1 MSESQI
7 SLFQN
12 PELESASV
20 IDESTWLLS
29 TLEVYN
35 WGPFAGY
42 HTAEFDAAGTAII
55 GPTGSG
61 KTTLVDALM
70 TLLVTNPRYNLAS
83 TGGHESDRTLISYV
97 RGVLGGDG
105 SDGGEDVSRAGKT
118 ITGICATYKAG
129 EETLRLAGLMWIDGN
144 GTSLKDLKRRWI
156 FSQAKGEHQDL
167 QGWLRLL
174 HDGGARELVR
184 MGKETAGL
192 RIFADSKKAFLAHTR
207 KFFDVGE
214 NAFTLLNRAAGLKQL
229 NSIDEIFR
237 ELVLDDRSAFD
248 RALEVASEF
257 DNLAGIHAE
266 LETAR
271 QQQQALEPVAAE
283 HRKLEKAREKKN
295 TLQTINRLLPIWFAS
310 KSKELWQ
317 RSLTEIVDQKQKKSA
332 QLEELSRDV
341 AAQKSQVDTLYQKYM
356 ALGGDAIGDLEKTI
370 WLLKERVAERSKN
383 ADQYL
388 QAIRAMQL
396 DESLT
401 DAAMRQNHAAI
412 AKLRPDIQQQQ
423 EAAEQKTLDANSEA
437 REAEKSMTDVSQ
449 QLEKVRM
456 RPESNIPPR
465 FHEFRLELAAELSL
479 NESDLPFLAELV
491 EVKSSEGN
499 WRGAIERAIGSERLR
514 ILVPEQRMK
523 SALRWINQRNNRLH
537 VRLQSASPAIKPKS
551 FFSDGFTQK
560 LNFKDHALIAAAEDL
575 LAQRD
580 RHCVDSAEALQ
591 TIEHGMTIEG
601 TMSGR
606 RGKFEKQDQRRLSDG
621 WITGFDNKD
630 QLKSLTRQLAELKAT
645 AKTLQ
650 DTYKTN
656 LSKQKSIEQQL
667 ALIDRLAETEFSA
680 IDLHGAQSEL
690 TTSESRRDSLLD
702 PNSDTSRAKSNYD
715 TANKAFEKLEES
727 AKTLGEEIAVL
738 DHTAG
743 EAKEKV
749 ERSARRMG
757 NGLTEEE
764 TSLASSKLPVHSEA
778 SANEIDDLEREA
790 TTKLAEQLKNQSG
803 RVAEHERQLVRL
815 MGKAKA
821 VDTGALTEVGEDLP
835 DVDDYIER
843 LRVLKNEALPK
854 KRKRFLQYLN
864 ESSDQGVTQ
873 LLAGVREEVDLI
885 EHRIN
890 ELNQTLLKVDFR
902 SGRYLQLLPQRIKHE
917 RLRTLENAQR
927 MLRSAALKDDEG
939 ESHYKAL
946 RDLVTVL
953 RDAAENRKQ
962 KGSRALLDPRYRLEF
977 YVVEVDRKTGKQS
990 PRRSGSQ
997 SGSGGEK
1004 ELMASHILTA
1014 SLSYALCPSGAKRP
1028 LYGTVVL
1035 DEAFSK
1041 SSRSAATRIVEALR
1055 IFGLHPI
1062 FVTPNKEI
1070 SLLKQHTRRV
1080 ICVQRPGKQ
1089 SSLTS
1094 ISWETLEGLAR
1105 LR

>member
-1 MSESQI
+1 M
-7 SLFQN
+7 
-12 PELESASV
+12 
-20 IDESTWLLS
+20 
-29 TLEVYN
+29 
-35 WGPFAGY
+35 
-42 HTAEFDAAGTAII
+42 AAGTAII

-70 TLLVTNPRYNLAS
+70 TLLVANPRYNLAS

-156 FSQAKGEHQDL
+156 FSQANNQNDSQDF

-174 HDGGARELVR
+174 HNGGARELIR
-184 MGKETAGL
+184 TGKETAGL
-192 RIFADSKKAFLAHTR
+192 RVFADSKKAFLAHTR
-207 KFFDVGE
+207 KCFDVGE

-271 QQQQALEPVAAE
+271 QQQRALEPVAAE
-283 HRKLEKAREKKN
+283 HRKLEKAREKKK

-317 RSLTEIVDQKQKKSA
+317 RSLAEIEDQKQKKSS
-332 QLEELSRDV
+332 QLEELQRDL

-370 WLLKERVAERSKN
+370 GLLKDRVGERSRN
-383 ADQYL
+383 AEHYL
-388 QAIRAMQL
+388 QAIRMLKL

-412 AKLRPDIQQQQ
+412 AKRRPEIQQQQ
-423 EAAEQKTLDANSEA
+423 EAAEQETLDANSDL
-437 REAEKSMTDVSQ
+437 REAEKNMADLSQ

-456 RPESNIPPR
+456 RPGSNIPPR

-479 NESDLPFLAELV
+479 GETGLPFLAELV
-491 EVKSSEGN
+491 EVKSSEAD

-514 ILVPEQRMK
+514 ILVPEKHLK
-523 SALRWINQRNNRLH
+523 SALRWVNQRNNRLH
-537 VRLQSASPAIKPKS
+537 VRLQSASPTTKPKS

-560 LNFKDHALIAAAEDL
+560 LNFKDHALIGTAEDL

-580 RHCVDSAEALQ
+580 RHCVESAEALR
-591 TIEHGMTIEG
+591 TVEHGMTIEG

-621 WITGFDNKD
+621 WMTGFDNKD
-630 QLKSLTRQLAELKAT
+630 QLESLTRQLAELKAA
-645 AKTLQ
+645 AKTLEA
-650 DTYKTN
+650 TYKKN
-656 LSKQKSIEQQL
+656 LSEQKSIEQQL
-667 ALIDRLAETEFSA
+667 VLIDRLAETEFST
-680 IDLHGAQSEL
+680 IDLHGAQSDL
-690 TTSESRRDSLLD
+690 TASESRRDSLLD
-702 PNSDTSRAKSNYD
+702 PNSDTSRAKAEFD
-715 TANKAFEKLEES
+715 AANTSFDKLQDS

-738 DHTAG
+738 DHKAG
-743 EAKEKV
+743 AAKEELEKATQ
-749 ERSARRMG
+749 RIG
-757 NGLTEEE
+757 KGLSEEE
-764 TSLASSKLPVHSEA
+764 SLLALSKLPIPEGA
-778 SANEIDDLEREA
+778 SASEMVDLERTENG
-790 TTKLAEQLKNQSG
+790 KIAEQLKKQSA
-803 RVAEHERQLVRL
+803 RVAEHERQLVKF

-821 VDTGALTEVGEDLP
+821 VDTGALSEVGEDLP

-843 LRVLKNEALPK
+843 LRVLNNEALPK

-885 EHRIN
+885 EHRIS

-917 RLRTLENAQR
+917 RLRTLETAQR
-927 MLRSAALKDDEG
+927 KLRSAALKDDEG